1 MCQHCITQTNSSIE
15 TPASSSR
22 RAALGRLGAFSLLGM
37 SAAAGVAQAKT
48 PPKPDNVM
56 SPDQAIQRLMDGN
69 QRYTSGKTQDR
80 VFSSTRAALAGG
92 QNPYACILS
101 CADSRVSPELCFDEE
116 RGDLFVTR
124 VAGNY
129 VTPDILASL
138 EYGVAVLKTPLI
150 MVLGH
155 TRCGAVSA
163 TVNALEK
170 QAEFP
175 GHIQTIVTAL
185 MPAVRAAA
193 AAPHTGTLLQAATV
207 ENIKQNVQR
216 LQEATPI
223 LSKAVQAE
231 QVKVVGGLYDLET
244 GRIALVA

>member
-1 MCQHCITQTNSSIE
+1 MCLRCDRSNPTH
-15 TPASSSR
+15 PAPVAASR
-22 RAALGRLGAFSLLGM
+22 RAALGSLGALSWLGL
-37 SAAAGVAQAKT
+37 SALSGLAQART
-48 PPKPDNVM
+48 PPKPDNVLL
-56 SPDQAIQRLMDGN
+56 PDQAIARLMAGN
-69 QRYTSGKTQDR
+69 ERYISGKTR
-80 VFSSTRAALAGG
+80 NRNLAATREALVRG

-101 CADSRVSPELCFDEE
+101 CADSRISPELCFDEE

-129 VTPDILASL
+129 VTPDLLASL

-155 TRCGAVSA
+155 SSCGAVSA

-193 AAPHTGTLLQAATV
+193 AKSPTGSLQQAATL
-207 ENIKQNVQR
+207 ENIRQNVQR

-223 LSKAVQAE
+223 LSKAVQAGE
-231 QVKVVGGLYDLET
+231 VKVVGGLYELET
-244 GRIALVA
+244 GRVSTVV

>member
-1 MCQHCITQTNSSIE
+1 MCNVCI
-15 TPASSSR
+15 ASNALTKAAASPSR
-22 RAALGRLGAFSLLGM
+22 RAALGAMGAFSLLGISAM
-37 SAAAGVAQAKT
+37 SGISHAKS
-48 PPKPDNVM
+48 PPKPDNVL
-56 SPDQAIQRLMDGN
+56 SPDQAIKRLMEGN
-69 QRYTSGKTQDR
+69 KRYTSGKTQSR
-80 VFSSTRAALAGG
+80 KFSATRAALVGG
-92 QNPYACILS
+92 QNPYASILS

-138 EYGVAVLKTPLI
+138 EYGVAVLNSPII

-155 TRCGAVSA
+155 TSCGAVSA
-163 TVNALEK
+163 TVSALEK

-175 GHIQTIVTAL
+175 GHIQSIVTAL

-193 AAPHTGTLLQAATV
+193 AEPHEGTLVHAATLK
-207 ENIKQNVQR
+207 NIKQNVQR

-231 QVKVVGGLYDLET
+231 KVKVIGGLYHLET
-244 GRIALVA
+244 GRVEIVA

>member
-1 MCQHCITQTNSSIE
+1 MCEICDAKAALTR
-15 TPASSSR
+15 TPMSPSR
-22 RAALGRLGAFSLLGM
+22 RAALGTMGAFSLLGM
-37 SAAAGVAQAKT
+37 SAVTGVAYAAP
-48 PPKPDNVM
+48 PPKPDNAL
-56 SPDQAIQRLMDGN
+56 SPDQAIKRLMEGN
-69 QRYTSGKTQDR
+69 ERYTSGKTQSR
-80 VFSSTRAALAGG
+80 SFASTRAALVGG

-129 VTPDILASL
+129 VTNDILASL
-138 EYGVAVLKTPLI
+138 EYGVAVLNSPLI

-155 TRCGAVSA
+155 TSCGAVSA

-175 GHIQTIVTAL
+175 GHIQSIVTAL

-193 AAPHTGTLLQAATV
+193 AKPHEGSLVHAATIQ
-207 ENIKQNVQR
+207 NIKQNVQR

-223 LSKAVQAE
+223 LSKAFQTKE
-231 QVKVVGGLYDLET
+231 LKVVGGLYDLET
-244 GRIALVA
+244 GKISIVA

>member
-1 MCQHCITQTNSSIE
+1 M
-15 TPASSSR
+15 
-22 RAALGRLGAFSLLGM
+22 GAFSLLGL
-37 SAAAGVAQAKT
+37 SAVAGVAYAKS
-48 PPKPDNVM
+48 PPKPGNVL
-56 SPDQAIQRLMDGN
+56 SPDEAIKRLMEGN
-69 QRYTSGKTQDR
+69 ERYTSGKTQSR
-80 VFSSTRAALAGG
+80 SFASTRAALASG
-92 QNPYACILS
+92 QNPYASILS

-129 VTPDILASL
+129 VTADILASL
-138 EYGVAVLKTPLI
+138 EYGVAVLNTPLI

-155 TRCGAVSA
+155 TRCGAVGA
-163 TVNALEK
+163 TVSALEK

-175 GHIQTIVTAL
+175 GHIQGIVTAL

-193 AAPHTGTLLQAATV
+193 AGPHKGTLLQAATI

-223 LSKAVQAE
+223 LSKAVQTN
-231 QVKVVGGLYDLET
+231 QLKVVGGLYDLET
-244 GRIALVA
+244 GRIERVG

>member
-1 MCQHCITQTNSSIE
+1 MCNLCVNGDTSNHA
-15 TPASSSR
+15 PASASR
-22 RAALGRLGAFSLLGM
+22 RTALGTMGALSWLGM
-37 SAAAGVAQAKT
+37 SAMTGVAQAKS
-48 PPKPDNVM
+48 PPKPDNVL
-56 SPDQAIQRLMDGN
+56 SPDQAVKRLMEGN
-69 QRYTSGKTQDR
+69 KRYTSGKTR
-80 VFSSTRAALAGG
+80 SRSYSSTRAALTRG

-101 CADSRVSPELCFDEE
+101 CADSRISPELCFDEE

-138 EYGVAVLKTPLI
+138 EYGVAVLKSQLI

-155 TRCGAVSA
+155 TSCGAVSA
-163 TVNALEK
+163 TVRALEN

-193 AAPHTGTLLQAATV
+193 AEPHTGSLLQAATV

-216 LQEATPI
+216 LQEATPL
-223 LSKAVQAE
+223 LSKAVQAGAL
-231 QVKVVGGLYDLET
+231 QVVGGLYDLET
-244 GRIALVA
+244 GRITLVA

>member
-1 MCQHCITQTNSSIE
+1 MCEVCE
-15 TPASSSR
+15 ASNNLAQASASTSR
-22 RAALGRLGAFSLLGM
+22 RSALGKMGAFSLLGL
-37 SAAAGVAQAKT
+37 SAVAGVARAKS
-48 PPKPDNVM
+48 PPKPDNVL
-56 SPDQAIQRLMDGN
+56 SPDQALTRLMEGN
-69 QRYTSGKTQDR
+69 KRYTSGNTESR
-80 VFSSTRAALAGG
+80 SFSATRAALVRG
-92 QNPYACILS
+92 QNPYASILS

-138 EYGVAVLKTPLI
+138 EYGVAVLNSPLI

-155 TRCGAVSA
+155 TSCGAVGA

-175 GHIQTIVTAL
+175 GHIQGIVTAL

-193 AAPHTGTLLQAATV
+193 AGPHKGTLLQAATI
-207 ENIKQNVQR
+207 ENIKQNVLR

-223 LSKAVQAE
+223 LSKAVQAK

-244 GRIALVA
+244 GRIELVA